1 MYYINEPHATFG
13 IENVMYN
20 SYSGFGKS
28 LSLNGVLGVDWPL
41 FDPTEDDTGLALLSG
56 GQKISGRDG
65 CDDARCVLESLV
77 FVNEDS

>member
-1 MYYINEPHATFG
+1 
-13 IENVMYN
+13 MYN

-41 FDPTEDDTGLALLSG
+41 LDPTDDDIGLALLSG

-65 CDDARCVLESLV
+65 CDDARCGFGPLV
-77 FVNEDS
+77 FVNEES